1 MGFFYWGEENDPNK
15 PAEPERG
22 FFYWGD
28 DDKPEA
34 PSRHERA
41 HERACRGEGIPYRW
55 VDRSGEQVIEG
66 TLPSSKR
73 GAAMGAVE
81 LYAGYLAGGGD
92 AGGDRRAAEG
102 LAREAGISMAE
113 VERRARRYL

>member
-1 MGFFYWGEENDPNK
+1 MGFFYWGEKNK
-15 PAEPERG
+15 PDPPERG
-22 FFYWGD
+22 FFYWGENK
-28 DDKPEA
+28 DKSE

-55 VDRSGEQVIEG
+55 VDRGDEQVIEG

-81 LYAGYLAGGGD
+81 LYVGYLAGGGD
-92 AGGDRRAAEG
+92 DRGDRKAAEG

-113 VERRARRYL
+113 VERRARKYL